1 MDDNGG
7 SFNFGFRPSEVSPT
21 LHGPGISEC
30 GVVIGSIQSSR
41 LKAHI
46 SHSVIRSLGYWVK
59 LKAQRLTVENVGIA
73 PVK

>member
-1 MDDNGG
+1 MRCCVIESLRRSVHCILG
-7 SFNFGFRPSEVSPT
+7 S
-21 LHGPGISEC
+21 
-30 GVVIGSIQSSR
+30 IGSLGQLKVQGSK

-59 LKAQRLTVENVGIA
+59 LKAQRLTVENVGIVKSVEIA